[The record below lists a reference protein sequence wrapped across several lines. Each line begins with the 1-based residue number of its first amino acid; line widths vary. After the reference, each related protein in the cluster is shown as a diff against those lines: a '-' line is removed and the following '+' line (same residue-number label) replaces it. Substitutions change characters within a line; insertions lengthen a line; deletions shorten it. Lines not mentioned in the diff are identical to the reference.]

1 MTGPIYAQRPS
12 KDVVRQMF
20 VQMMGRLNKVDELRN
35 YRYVGFGAL
44 EFLDFDLMHRYH
56 AINDMISIEHDG
68 THGDRYEANK
78 PYQCIE
84 IMPGSSL
91 NMLPKIDWSKLSI
104 VWLDYESALVEDVF
118 TDVGY
123 LGAKLLP
130 GSALA
135 ITLNAEPGRL
145 VDRLARFEANVTA
158 QRVPQGDDDDTLGS
172 WGWATAQQ
180 RLLFATLRRETQR
193 RSDAAVWR
201 PIMNVRYRDDARM
214 QMYVGVIGSPGVNNV
229 LDSCRFQD
237 APYYSDGLDATVIEV
252 PYLTA
257 HEQSTI
263 RKRLPRKRYQRL
275 SLPGVEPERLKQYTD
290 VYQWIS

>member
-1 MTGPIYAQRPS
+1 MSRPIYAQRPS

-20 VQMMGRLNKVDELRN
+20 VQMMSRLNKVDELRN
-35 YRYVGFGAL
+35 YQYVGFGAL
-44 EFLDFDLMHRYH
+44 EFIDFDLVHRRLE
-56 AINDMISIEHDG
+56 INDMISIEQDSA
-68 THGDRYEANK
+68 HGDRYEANK
-78 PYQCIE
+78 PYQCIQ
-84 IMPGSSL
+84 IVPDSSL
-91 NMLPKIDWSKLSI
+91 NALPHIDWSRLSI
-104 VWLDYESALVEDVF
+104 VWLDYECALVEDVF

-123 LGAKLLP
+123 LGAKLIP

-135 ITLNAEPGRL
+135 ITLNAEPGHL
-145 VDRLARFEANVTA
+145 DDRLTRLRANVTA
-158 QRVPQGDDDDTLGS
+158 QRVPQGYDDDTLGS

-214 QMYVGVIGSPGVNNV
+214 QMYVGVIGSPGLNN
-229 LDSCRFQD
+229 LLHSCHFQD
-237 APYYSDGLDATVIEV
+237 ASYYSDGLDATVIDV
-252 PYLTA
+252 PYLTE

-263 RKRLPRKRYQRL
+263 RKKLPRKKYQRL
-275 SLPGVEPERLKQYTD
+275 SLPGVDPERLKQYTD

>member
-1 MTGPIYAQRPS
+1 MSRPIYTQRPS

-20 VQMMGRLNKVDELRN
+20 VQMMSRLNKVDELNN

-44 EFLDFDLMHRYH
+44 EFIDFDLMHRRLG
-56 AINDMISIEHDG
+56 IDDMVSIEHDG
-68 THGDRYEANK
+68 EHGDRYEANK
-78 PYQCIE
+78 PYQCIN
-84 IMPGSSL
+84 ILPGSSV

-104 VWLDYESALVEDVF
+104 VWLDYECALVEDVF
-118 TDVGY
+118 TDVAY

-135 ITLNAEPGRL
+135 ITLNAEPGRIT
-145 VDRLARFEANVTA
+145 DRQDRFEANVTA
-158 QRVPQGDDDDTLGS
+158 QRVPQGCDDDTLGE

-193 RSDAAVWR
+193 RSDAAEWR
-201 PIMNVRYRDDARM
+201 PVMNVHYRDDARM
-214 QMYVGVIGSPGVNNV
+214 QLYVGVIGSPGMNNV
-229 LDSCRFQD
+229 LDSCRFRD
-237 APYYSDGLDATVIEV
+237 VPYFSDGLQASVIEV

-263 RKRLPRKRYQRL
+263 RKKLPRKKRQRL
-275 SLPGVEPERLKQYTD
+275 SLPGVDSDRLKQYTD
-290 VYQWIS
+290 VYQWIG